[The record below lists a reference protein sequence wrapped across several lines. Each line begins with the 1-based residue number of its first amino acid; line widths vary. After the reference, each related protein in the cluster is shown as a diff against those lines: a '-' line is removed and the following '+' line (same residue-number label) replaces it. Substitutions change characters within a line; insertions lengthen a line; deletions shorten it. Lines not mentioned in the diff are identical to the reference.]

1 MVEEGIV
8 VYHPNRSIHKDP
20 LLAMVVAHL
29 LPRGI
34 TIIKDT
40 TVALPMV
47 VVVQTMA
54 VRHIIMSH
62 QVNII
67 VDGIM
72 MKVVIQAMDMDGVI
86 VVLEYETP

>member
-1 MVEEGIV
+1 
-8 VYHPNRSIHKDP
+8 
-20 LLAMVVAHL
+20 VVAHL